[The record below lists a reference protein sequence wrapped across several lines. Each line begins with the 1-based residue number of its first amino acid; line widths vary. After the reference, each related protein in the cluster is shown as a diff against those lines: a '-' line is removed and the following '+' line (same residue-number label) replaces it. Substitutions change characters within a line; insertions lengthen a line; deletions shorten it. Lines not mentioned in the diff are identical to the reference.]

1 MWFKGV
7 ARAVAV
13 MRIGRD
19 RLSRRTWAGERN
31 SSHLDRAPAQVGDA
45 AARTRSAYRFVVL
58 AILMGS
64 IAIWGGPAGDA
75 RAQQGAPSG
84 VDRLI
89 GQLRDKDAD
98 FRSAAVQTLGRL
110 SAEEKNA
117 AVPVLIEMLQDADH
131 EVRKSAAEALGE
143 IGAEAQAAVPA
154 LTEMAEGP
162 ERGLRGPA
170 AEALESIRAGA
181 EGQLAITFED
191 GRLSVRVQNNR
202 LDSVLDEISR
212 RAKLAVIMGD
222 GVASQ
227 RLSAEFSDLPLDQ
240 GLRRILKHQDV
251 FYYHRGGARLLTIW
265 VYLKNQ
271 GRGLYP
277 VPREEWASTAEF
289 EKGLSHFDP
298 AERAW
303 AVEALL
309 ERKGELTPQNTV
321 LRALGDEDLR
331 VRTSAL
337 YGALNEGIK
346 LPPDTLAKLALED
359 PTMKIR
365 FLALQGLAGDPS
377 LEWIAE
383 QALDD
388 PNPVIR
394 NYAEKVLD
402 RLDRAAN
409 PPEPSPPAQEQQG
422 Q

>member
-1 MWFKGV
+1 M
-7 ARAVAV
+7 
-13 MRIGRD
+13 
-19 RLSRRTWAGERN
+19 
-31 SSHLDRAPAQVGDA
+31 
-45 AARTRSAYRFVVL
+45 RTRSAYRLVVL
-58 AILMGS
+58 AILLGS
-64 IAIWGGPAGDA
+64 IAVWGGPAGDA
-75 RAQQGAPSG
+75 RAQQVAPSG

-98 FRSAAVQTLGRL
+98 FRSAAAQTLGRL
-110 SAEEKNA
+110 SAEEKSA
-117 AVPVLIEMLQDADH
+117 AVPVLIEMLQDQDD
-131 EVRKSAAEALGE
+131 EVRKSVAEALGE

-154 LTEMAEGP
+154 LTEMANGP
-162 ERGLRGPA
+162 ERDLRGTA
-170 AEALESIRAGA
+170 ATALEMIRAGA
-181 EGQLAITFED
+181 TGRLDITLED
-191 GRLSVRVQNNR
+191 GRLSLRVENTR
-202 LDSVLDEISR
+202 LGPILGEISR
-212 RAKLAVIMGD
+212 QARIAVIMGD

-240 GLRRILKHQDV
+240 GLRRILKDQDV

-265 VYLKNQ
+265 VYLKKQ

-303 AVEALL
+303 ALAALL
-309 ERKGELTPQNTV
+309 ERKGELTPRGAV
-321 LRALGDEDLR
+321 LQALGDEDVH

-346 LPPDTLAKLALED
+346 LPPDTLSKLALED
-359 PTMKIR
+359 PSMKIR
-365 FLALQGLAGDPS
+365 FLALKGLAGDPS

-394 NYAEKVLD
+394 DYAEKVLA

-409 PPEPSPPAQEQQG
+409 PPEPSPPAQEQPQG